1 MNSRKLFHSIGEIED
16 RFIDEASPKEKMQ
29 PTKRRFSVIKAAV
42 AAAIILVTAVPITAF
57 AIETFQYNAAVTY
70 LTSLGIEAEDLSDYS
85 RREVIDTVKTYDAG
99 ESNALI
105 ENLLQEN
112 DKIPVTD
119 TMAQVT
125 SEQVSKLTPTMTY
138 KDIIEVLG
146 NTVDVGSGIYILQY
160 EVDGEYTIKIPLAD
174 DNAQLGVTGDKLLE
188 AEKSVTVLQADY
200 PKYNT
205 AEELVES
212 SDLVFTG
219 TVKNI
224 EYQMIDVSTD
234 KEPDE
239 DTGFVDDEKMPYTL
253 YTVDV
258 DKIYKGSIESSTI
271 IIKRAGGSFG
281 SDEYVVENASE
292 IAKGKKYLFV
302 TETYEDTY
310 PSLLN
315 ADQSS
320 YDMDTPQTI
329 MDGEEK
335 EITLSDI
342 LKLF

>member
-16 RFIDEASPKEKMQ
+16 RFIDEASPKEKTQ
-29 PTKRRFSVIKAAV
+29 PARRRFSVIRAAV
-42 AAAIILVTAVPITAF
+42 AAAVILVMAVPVTAS

-70 LTSLGIEAEDLSDYS
+70 LTSLGIEAGDLSDYS
-85 RREVIDTVKTYDAG
+85 RREIIDTVKTYDAG

-105 ENLLQEN
+105 ENLLREK

-125 SEQVSKLTPTMTY
+125 SEQVSELTPDMTY

-160 EVDGEYTIKIPLAD
+160 EVDGAYTINIPLAD
-174 DNAQLGVTGDKLLE
+174 DNARLGVTGDKLLE
-188 AEKSVTVLQADY
+188 AKKSVTVLQTDY
-200 PKYNT
+200 PEYHT
-205 AEELVES
+205 AGELVES

-219 TVKNI
+219 TVRNI
-224 EYQMIDVSTD
+224 EYQMIDIRTD

-239 DTGFVDDEKMPYTL
+239 NTGCADDEGTPYTL
-253 YTVDV
+253 YTIDV
-258 DKIYKGSIESSTI
+258 DKVYKGSIESSTI
-271 IIKRAGGSFG
+271 IVRRVGGIFG
-281 SDEYVVENASE
+281 SDEYIVENASE

-302 TETYEDTY
+302 AKTYEDTY

-320 YDMDTPQTI
+320 YDMDAPQTVI
-329 MDGEEK
+329 DAEEK
-335 EITLSDI
+335 EIMLSDI

>member
-1 MNSRKLFHSIGEIED
+1 MNPRKLFNSIGGIED
-16 RFIDEASPKEKMQ
+16 RFIEEASPKEKMQ
-29 PTKRRFSVIKAAV
+29 PTKRRFSVIRAAV
-42 AAAIILVTAVPITAF
+42 AAAIILFMAVPITAF
-57 AIETFQYNAAVTY
+57 AIEAFQYNAAVTY

-105 ENLLQEN
+105 EDLLQEN

-138 KDIIEVLG
+138 KDIIKVLG

-200 PKYNT
+200 PKYST

-234 KEPDE
+234 EPDE
-239 DTGFVDDEKMPYTL
+239 DTGFVDDEEMPYTL
-253 YTVDV
+253 YTIDV
-258 DKIYKGSIESSTI
+258 DKVYKGSIEPPTI
-271 IIKRAGGSFG
+271 IVKRAGGSFG

-302 TETYEDTY
+302 AQTYQDAY

-320 YDMDTPQTI
+320 YDMDAPQTVI
-329 MDGEEK
+329 DGEEK

>member
-1 MNSRKLFHSIGEIED
+1 M
-16 RFIDEASPKEKMQ
+16 
-29 PTKRRFSVIKAAV
+29 
-42 AAAIILVTAVPITAF
+42 
-57 AIETFQYNAAVTY
+57 
-70 LTSLGIEAEDLSDYS
+70 
-85 RREVIDTVKTYDAG
+85 
-99 ESNALI
+99 
-105 ENLLQEN
+105 QEN

-205 AEELVES
+205 AEELVRS
-212 SDLVFTG
+212 SDLVFAG

-239 DTGFVDDEKMPYTL
+239 DTGFVDNEKMPYTL

-258 DKIYKGSIESSTI
+258 DKVYKGSIESSTI

>member
-16 RFIDEASPKEKMQ
+16 RFIDEASTKEK
-29 PTKRRFSVIKAAV
+29 TKPARRRFSVIRAAV
-42 AAAIILVTAVPITAF
+42 AAAVILVMAVPVTAS

-70 LTSLGIEAEDLSDYS
+70 LTSLGIEAGDLSDYS
-85 RREVIDTVKTYDAG
+85 RREIIDTVKTYDAG

-105 ENLLQEN
+105 ENLLREK

-125 SEQVSKLTPTMTY
+125 SEQVSELTPDMTY

-160 EVDGEYTIKIPLAD
+160 EVDGAYTINIPLAD
-174 DNAQLGVTGDKLLE
+174 DNARLGVTGDKLLE
-188 AEKSVTVLQADY
+188 AKKSVTVLQTDY
-200 PKYNT
+200 PEYHT
-205 AEELVES
+205 AGELVES

-219 TVKNI
+219 TVRNI
-224 EYQMIDVSTD
+224 EYQMIDIRTD

-239 DTGFVDDEKMPYTL
+239 NTGCADDEGTPYTL
-253 YTVDV
+253 YTIDV
-258 DKIYKGSIESSTI
+258 DKVYKGSIESSTI